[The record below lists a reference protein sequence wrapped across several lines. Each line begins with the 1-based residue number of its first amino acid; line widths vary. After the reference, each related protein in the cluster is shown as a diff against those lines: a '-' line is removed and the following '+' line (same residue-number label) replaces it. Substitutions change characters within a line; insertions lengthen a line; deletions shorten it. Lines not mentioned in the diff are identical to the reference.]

1 MVRPGVQPGAGGGDL
16 RLSCVVT
23 RTGPRSPR
31 LTRCQQSG
39 HLRTADP
46 LSSPGVPIAFRLFR
60 SDPVEGLLMTW
71 GDAMWVSADQ
81 TELDLQIAGQEPGSY
96 RLVAYH
102 AMTEPL
108 AVLDLTIEGDPSLL
122 PTPPALPAGWQ
133 RVASGDGGL
142 VLALP
147 AVNSRRGDR
156 R

>member
-1 MVRPGVQPGAGGGDL
+1 
-16 RLSCVVT
+16 
-23 RTGPRSPR
+23 
-31 LTRCQQSG
+31 
-39 HLRTADP
+39 
-46 LSSPGVPIAFRLFR
+46 
-60 SDPVEGLLMTW
+60 MTW